1 MFGVSGVKGSGL
13 SGSGFES
20 EGWELRGA
28 QHGYYV
34 GTWWSKDQGY
44 YYTMCVPGPGIVTK
58 DKDEFIRTTMPEW
71 DTGIPSL
78 KNTMPAV
85 GLVV

>member
-20 EGWELRGA
+20 EGLELRGA

-34 GTWWSKDQGY
+34 GTWWPKDPRILLHHV
-44 YYTMCVPGPGIVTK
+44 C
-58 DKDEFIRTTMPEW
+58 
-71 DTGIPSL
+71 TGTRHCN
-78 KNTMPAV
+78 KR
-85 GLVV
+85 